1 MFKQQSLKNQ
11 PKKKNFQWACHFNLN
26 FKDWQRIKR
35 FINSDNMRLDFLSAF
50 RLLKLLCRWRWYR
63 STSELYLNN
72 QELVVHE
79 FSEAQSKETD
89 LTRGRQ
95 ESQVGSTI
103 FIVPQ
108 RRLRVFFHANC
119 KCNCRKQIQGR
130 YFNCFLPYLHVRF
143 FFAKTCLGTL
153 HPYIF
158 VYIYLYLFASIYMFF
173 SFLMWATEGKLSGK

>member
-1 MFKQQSLKNQ
+1 
-11 PKKKNFQWACHFNLN
+11 
-26 FKDWQRIKR
+26 
-35 FINSDNMRLDFLSAF
+35 MRLDFLSAF

-108 RRLRVFFHANC
+108 RRLRVFFSMQTANVIVESKYKEDILIAFC
-119 KCNCRKQIQGR
+119 LICMWD
-130 YFNCFLPYLHVRF
+130 FFLPKPVLEL
-143 FFAKTCLGTL
+143 C
-153 HPYIF
+153 IN
-158 VYIYLYLFASIYMFF
+158 IYLFTSTYICLHQYTFF
-173 SFLMWATEGKLSGK
+173 SAFSCGPLWEIYQVNSSYNFK